1 MKRIVFLIP
10 LVLTGCFGGAA
21 VGNLKT
27 TCVKK
32 DYSSSIIE
40 TKEYTIYYSKG
51 NVDKVVINDT
61 FDTSIDMSNA
71 IKSYKKAYEN
81 EVGVTVYTK
90 DNSITYEFELK
101 NIKDEIKKDFNL
113 SNKYNDQVKKLK
125 ESGAVCD

>member
-71 IKSYKKAYEN
+71 IKSYKIGQEIR
-81 EVGVTVYTK
+81 K
-90 DNSITYEFELK
+90 DFPDYSITYEFELK